1 MSMTRNL
8 CCKCP
13 HYYEQHGYECDD
25 VDWGCTAFGREFEN
39 CPSFDDGE
47 GNADFEEWG
56 CNESIKRIN
65 FKLNRIKKRDRAY
78 WKSQKRIA
86 FKYKVHTDT
95 IKTES
100 GYKVFG
106 CTGNFIGYSSDYMP
120 KMKGGHT
127 HNHVKNMELRLMLT
141 KKEIKALRKIMK
153 MEKKNGRN

>member
-1 MSMTRNL
+1 MAMTRNL
-8 CCKCP
+8 CSKCP

-47 GNADFEEWG
+47 GNADFKEWG
-56 CNESIKRIN
+56 CNESIKQIN

-78 WKSQKRIA
+78 CKSQKRND

-95 IKTES
+95 IKTER

-106 CTGNFIGYSSDYMP
+106 YAGNFIGYSTDYMP
-120 KMKGGHT
+120 KRKGGHT
-127 HNHVKNMELRLMLT
+127 HNHIKNMELRLMLT

-153 MEKKNGRN
+153 RDKE